1 MNKILLT
8 GASGFLGKYIFQ
20 EVSKNNRVITL
31 GRNSNCDYVINL
43 VENEINLKEKF
54 DIIIHNAGK
63 AHIIPKN
70 NFEIEQFNKVNVI
83 GTINLLTSL
92 EKSGLPKKFVFI
104 SSVSVYGLETGTLI
118 KENHILNPKDPYS
131 TTKMNAEK
139 IIQNWCL
146 TKNVTCTI
154 LRLPLV
160 IGKNAPGN
168 LENLINGIKSGIYF
182 NIDRGQA
189 KRSMVLATDV
199 AEYLLKASD
208 FDGTFNLTDGYNPSI
223 NELSSKIGHEL
234 HRPFI
239 HNMPLFI
246 AKKIA
251 IIGDIVGDWF
261 PLNSKKLIRLTSTL
275 TFDDSLA
282 RISFGWNPKC
292 VLDQI
297 KI

>member
-20 EVSKNNRVITL
+20 EVSRNNRVITL
-31 GRNSNCDYVINL
+31 GRSSNCDYVIDL
-43 VENEINLKEKF
+43 VENEIKLTEKF

-63 AHIIPKN
+63 AHINPKN

-83 GTINLLTSL
+83 GTINLLSSL

-131 TTKMNAEK
+131 TTKMKAEK

-146 TKNVTCTI
+146 IKNVNCTI

-168 LENLINGIKSGIYF
+168 LKKLINGIKNGIYF
-182 NIDRGQA
+182 NIDKGQA

-199 AEYLLKASD
+199 AEYILKASD
-208 FDGTFNLTDGYNPSI
+208 FDGIFNLTDGYNPSI
-223 NELSSKIGHEL
+223 NELSSKIGNEL
-234 HRPFI
+234 RRPFI
-239 HNMPLFI
+239 YNMPLFI

-251 IIGDIVGDWF
+251 LIGDIVGDWF
-261 PLNSKKLIRLTSTL
+261 PLNSNKLTRLTSTL